1 MRSRRQSGE
10 ETSLE
15 GFRRYGRH
23 AKLSMLCMAPGT
35 LGSENS
41 SQPLVVYSGN
51 LTEFVGQIVPSM
63 AGSVKALR
71 PRVGNQVISRWSVL
85 YLS

>member
-1 MRSRRQSGE
+1 
-10 ETSLE
+10 
-15 GFRRYGRH
+15 
-23 AKLSMLCMAPGT
+23 MAPGT

-71 PRVGNQVISRWSVL
+71 PRVGNQV
-85 YLS
+85 LSICSDR